1 MIGAKTML
9 YRRNQ
14 WGYKLSYFHGDQLFS
29 YLDNVPSEANWS
41 VVVWIVSVAFLKDWY
56 NVGSS
61 PVSREGSYF

>member
-14 WGYKLSYFHGDQLFS
+14 WGYKLSNLHSDQLFS
-29 YLDNVPSEANWS
+29 YLDNVPNETNWS

-56 NVGSS
+56 DVGSS